1 MPDKL
6 CRTCGG
12 DLIRWSACSECRK
25 TIQKICKSCNVKTIE
40 EHHSH
45 RRHLIP
51 YQIVNSLNTIATVQ
65 SHNRHTDQKI
75 LKKNHRNKNYRN
87 NILAVACIIAGI
99 IIFGMISMNNL
110 ELFSNPKAS
119 QIQEISPPTHP
130 IVQSEIQHVMSIHSN
145 TDVKYTY
152 NNCLG
157 VSDGTHLTV
166 TCPTGYG
173 NVYKAVVNIPAELMS
188 QFESNIFNLRDLSII
203 EHIDSI
209 SIQYAKKMYEA
220 KFVNS

>member
-12 DLIRWSACSECRK
+12 DLIKWSACLECRK

-45 RRHLIP
+45 RRYLIP
-51 YQIVNSLNTIATVQ
+51 HQIVNSLSTIAMVQ
-65 SHNRHTDQKI
+65 SHNRHANSKNT
-75 LKKNHRNKNYRN
+75 KKNHHTKNYRN
-87 NILAVACIIAGI
+87 NILIVGCIIAGI
-99 IIFGMISMNNL
+99 IIFGMTSMNNSGV
-110 ELFSNPKAS
+110 FSNPKAS
-119 QIQEISPPTHP
+119 QIQVTSPSTHP
-130 IVQSEIQHVMSIHSN
+130 IVQSEFQHTVAIYSN
-145 TDVKYTY
+145 TDEKYSY
-152 NNCLG
+152 SNCLG

-166 TCPTGYG
+166 TCPNGYG

-188 QFESNIFNLRDLSII
+188 QFENNVFNLRDLSII
-203 EHIDSI
+203 EHLDSI
-209 SIQYAKKMYEA
+209 SIQYANKMYEA

>member
-1 MPDKL
+1 MPDKS

-12 DLIRWSACSECRK
+12 DLIKWSACSECRK

-51 YQIVNSLNTIATVQ
+51 YQIVNSLSTIATVQ
-65 SHNRHTDQKI
+65 SHNRHTNPKAH
-75 LKKNHRNKNYRN
+75 KKNQHRKNYRN
-87 NILAVACIIAGI
+87 NILVVTSIIAGI
-99 IIFGMISMNNL
+99 VIFGMISTSNL
-110 ELFSNPKAS
+110 GLFSNPKAS
-119 QIQEISPPTHP
+119 QIQETLPAAQP
-130 IVQSEIQHVMSIHSN
+130 IVQSETQHVAVMLPN
-145 TDVKYTY
+145 TAVKYTY
-152 NNCLG
+152 SNCLG
-157 VSDGTHLTV
+157 VSDGVHLTV

-173 NVYKAVVNIPAELMS
+173 NAYKAVVNIPAELMS
-188 QFESNIFNLRDLSII
+188 QFENNVFNLRDLSII